1 MVDGRRRQTAILLLV
16 PAAVVGASLAGC
28 TSSSRVTGR
37 VLRCRRPRGPRRTRS
52 VPRSCAA
59 ALLTRVN
66 GVGAA
71 SAAASGDYTS
81 IAAQEAAQQAAKGA
95 PKACAQA
102 TETGLDSAA
111 LVGATAASV
120 SFKVGGNDVSELLAA
135 APGTAAASA
144 LAGRLPAS
152 CARYKA
158 TVDGKTVTYS
168 VTEST
173 LSRDRQAGQGPQRLV
188 GGGRLGRRVVARLPR
203 RRVRRRG
210 DRGRPQLVP
219 DRSTASSASRPTTTR
234 PSHCPRTGAGGAG
247 SDLPV
252 GN

>member
-28 TSSSRVTGR
+28 TSSSSSHGASAALSSTKGAKANSFSAAK
-37 VLRCRRPRGPRRTRS
+37 LR
-52 VPRSCAA
+52 A

-71 SAAASGDYTS
+71 ASAASGDYTS
-81 IAAQEAAQQAAKGA
+81 IAAQEAGQQAAKGA

-111 LVGATAASV
+111 LAGATAASV
-120 SFKVGGNDVSELLAA
+120 AFKVGGNDVSELLAA
-135 APGTAAASA
+135 APGTAAATA

-158 TVDGKTVTYS
+158 TVDGKAVTYS
-168 VTEST
+168 VTESA
-173 LSRDRQAGQGPQRLV
+173 LSGIGKQAKVLNV
-188 GGGRLGRRVVARLPR
+188 
-203 RRVRRRG
+203 
-210 DRGRPQLVP
+210 
-219 DRSTASSASRPTTTR
+219 SSA
-234 PSHCPRTGAGGAG
+234 AAG
-247 SDLPV
+247 SEAVWSLVYRGTGFV
-252 GN
+252 GAVTVVGPNSSQSAVRELGQQAYDYAAKSLS